1 MINLSDGGFLADPE
15 DEYFKYLHSDVV
27 PFDKISDKP
36 CLVLLG
42 EPGIGKS
49 TAMVSEYEAITKG
62 AGKAVL
68 FNLNE
73 YGNETR
79 LIDEIFESDEFTT
92 WRKGDYTLNLFL
104 DSLDECRMQIPQ
116 VAVILQKQLEKVK
129 DPLHRL
135 HLRIACRTAD
145 WPHVLD
151 SSLSLLWKKEEY
163 GVFELAPLRRKD
175 VRVAAEA
182 NGIDPDAFVEGL
194 VSSELVPL
202 AIKPITLK
210 FLIDTYKNEKRFPS
224 SKIELYGLGCKKL
237 CEENN
242 PYRQDLIN
250 VGQVDSIASDQK
262 LSIAKRIA
270 AVSIFCKKPVIYT
283 GTTTPLSDDEI
294 SSSALVMQGESI
306 SESQIKE
313 VIGTGLFSGRGF
325 QKFGFAHQTYAEYLA
340 ASFVKESNLEL
351 QQLEA
356 IVFSSIGSER
366 KVVPQLY
373 ETTAWLACMNK
384 DLFGSIAANDPQVL
398 LRGDAGSYSD
408 EEKES
413 LVGSILELLSENRI
427 NTRDWSLYHTYHK
440 LKHPGL
446 SDQLKPFIT
455 DRTKHWNV
463 RYEVI
468 LIARKCQL
476 TDLGDVLADVALD
489 NADNCTVRLIAAGAV
504 ADIGSPECRKQL
516 MPFALGQGGAD
527 PEDQLKG
534 NALHALWPDLIDAD
548 SLFDNLT
555 IPKRSNFSGSYD
567 VFLSFELA
575 KDLKPKDIPCALKWL
590 EGTIGNG
597 RMPFCFERVADD
609 IMILAWKNLEQ
620 TEIAHAASDTCIDFF
635 RHHHGI
641 LHDSD
646 KLKENE
652 ALFKEPDKRRLIAD
666 IIVNGCIDF
675 EKIVHGLVF
684 YNPKLIISDDIP
696 WLLEKV
702 KKARSKELARK
713 WARLVGFVCN
723 YDNPELCEQILGFA
737 VSSEILREELGLNPV
752 ELKSEEA
759 SKLKKYFADA
769 EQWQKELKQQK
780 SPKKLKPP
788 PSERIQHCLQKIENG
803 KIDFWIALCDE
814 LSLEDTSERYEP
826 DKCCQLDV
834 TKLPGW
840 VNSDKE
846 TKERI
851 IDVAEKFLKENPA
864 DPLKWI
870 RKPSSWTYKDI
881 APNKAFCVLKQV
893 DINRCRD
900 LPVETWSKWTP
911 ALIGISLF
919 GDSDKREGHE
929 LVKIAYEKCPDTFIS
944 ALQQQIDAENA
955 KGNTISVH
963 EKLKLCWDERL
974 CDAVLEKVRQPYI
987 KRGEF
992 NSFRNLLAC
1001 LVERNHQSAIEYA
1014 KSLIKREWTQDTEE
1028 GKKMLDAAIVLM
1040 ENTDDA
1046 CWDVIWP
1053 AITGNPEFGR
1063 ELLQEYA
1070 SFNHIR
1076 QLGKLAEH
1084 VDVDKLGKLHIWL
1097 EHEFPRSEDPQ
1108 HDGAHAVGN
1117 REAIAQFRDDLLRVL
1132 ENTGTVEACQTIE
1145 KIVEALPEL
1154 GWLKSVLVEAKKNTI
1169 RKIWHPPTPE
1179 QFLALTNGQAKMLV
1193 RNGDELQAVVIGS
1206 LRRLEAE
1213 LQGETAAAQ
1222 FLWDTRVSKPKE
1234 ESAFSDYV
1242 KNFLQKDLQQFGIAA
1257 LREVETRR
1265 GLGNRKGE
1273 ETDIYVT
1280 VCVPNSLSGQNERI
1294 TIIVEAKGCWN
1305 GGLFSDMKNQLADR
1319 YLKDIQ
1325 CNHGIYFVGWFA
1337 CPQCKY
1343 DNCKTRICRKCSI
1356 DDLRSQLDAQ
1366 ARALSTNDL
1375 RIKSLVINAALR

>member
-1 MINLSDGGFLADPE
+1 VIDISDGGFLSDPE
-15 DEYFKYLHSDVV
+15 GEYFKYTRSDVV
-27 PFDKISDKP
+27 PFESISDKH

-49 TAMVSEYEAITKG
+49 TAMLSEYETIIKHGNEAI
-62 AGKAVL
+62 L

-73 YGNETR
+73 YGNEKR

-104 DSLDECRMQIPQ
+104 DSLDECRIQIPQ

-151 SSLSLLWKKEEY
+151 SSLSSLWKKEEY

-175 VRVAAEA
+175 IRVAAEA
-182 NGIDPDAFVEGL
+182 NGIDPVAFEEGL
-194 VSSELVPL
+194 VGSELVPL
-202 AIKPITLK
+202 AIKPITLE
-210 FLIDTYKNEKRFPS
+210 FLIDTYKNENRFPS

-250 VGQVDSIASDQK
+250 VGQIDSIAPEQK

-270 AVSIFCKKPVIYT
+270 AVSIFCKKPVIHT
-283 GTTTPLSDDEI
+283 GTTTQLSDDEI

-313 VIGTGLFSGRGF
+313 VIGTGLFSGRGS

-373 ETTAWLACMNK
+373 ETTAWLTCMNK
-384 DLFGSIAANDPQVL
+384 ELFKSIAANDPQVL
-398 LRGDAGSYSD
+398 LRGDSGSYSD

-413 LVGSILELLSENRI
+413 LVGLILGLLSENRI
-427 NTRDWSLYHTYHK
+427 NTRGWSLYHTYHK

-446 SDQLKPFIT
+446 SEQLKQFIA

-463 RYEVI
+463 RYEAV
-468 LIARKCQL
+468 LIARKCEL
-476 TDLGDVLADVALD
+476 TDLGDVLADVTLD
-489 NADNCTVRLIAAGAV
+489 NADNDTIRSIAAGAV
-504 ADIGSPECRKQL
+504 ADIGSPECRKRL
-516 MPFALGQGGAD
+516 MPFAIGQGGAD
-527 PEDQLKG
+527 PEDRLKG
-534 NALHALWPDLIDAD
+534 NALRALWPDLIDAD

-567 VFLSFELA
+567 GFLSFELV
-575 KDLKPKDIPCALKWL
+575 KDLKPKDIPRALKWL

-666 IIVNGCIDF
+666 IIVNVCIDYD
-675 EKIVHGLVF
+675 KIVHGFVF

-696 WLLEKV
+696 WLLENV
-702 KKARSKELARK
+702 KKAKSKELARR
-713 WARLVGFVCN
+713 WARLVRFVYN
-723 YDNPELCEQILGFA
+723 YDNPEFCKQIIKVA
-737 VSSEILREELGLNPV
+737 ISSEILREELGLNPV
-752 ELKSEEA
+752 ELDSEEA
-759 SKLKKYFADA
+759 SKLKKHFADA
-769 EQWQKELKQQK
+769 EKWQKKLKQKK

-788 PSERIQHCLQKIENG
+788 QSERIQRCLQEIEKG
-803 KIDFWIALCDE
+803 KIDLWTNLCME
-814 LSLEDTSERYEP
+814 LTLEDASERYEAE
-826 DKCCQLDV
+826 KCFRLDI
-834 TKLPGW
+834 TDLPGW
-840 VNSDKE
+840 VSSDEK
-846 TKERI
+846 TKKRI
-851 IDVAEKFLKENPA
+851 VDVAEKFLREKPA
-864 DPLKWI
+864 DPLRWI
-870 RKPSSWTYKDI
+870 RKPNSYNTSDI
-881 APNKAFCVLKQV
+881 APNKAFCILNQV
-893 DINRCRD
+893 DPIRCQE
-900 LPVETWSKWTP
+900 LPEEVWSKWIP
-911 ALIGISLF
+911 ALVGISLF
-919 GDSDKREGHE
+919 RDDDRQAGYE
-929 LVKIAYEKCPDTFIS
+929 LIKTAYEKCPDTFIS
-944 ALQQQIDAENA
+944 VLQQQIDAENERA
-955 KGNTISVH
+955 SSISVH
-963 EKLKLCWDERL
+963 EKLELCWDERL

-987 KRGEF
+987 KRDEF

-1001 LVERNHQSAIEYA
+1001 LVKINHQAAIEYA
-1014 KSLIKREWTQDTEE
+1014 KSLIKHEWTEDTEE

-1053 AITGNPEFGR
+1053 AITGNQEFGR
-1063 ELLQEYA
+1063 ELIQEYA
-1070 SFNHIR
+1070 SFDHIR
-1076 QLGKLAEH
+1076 QLGRLAEH
-1084 VDVDKLGKLHIWL
+1084 IDVDKLGELYIWL

-1108 HDGAHAVGN
+1108 HYGAHAVGR
-1117 REAIAQFRDDLLRVL
+1117 REKIVLFRDDIIRCL
-1132 ENTGTVEACQTIE
+1132 ENAGTVGGCNAIE
-1145 KIVEALPEL
+1145 RIAGELPEL
-1154 GWLKSVLVEAKKNTI
+1154 DWLKSVLVEAKKNTI
-1169 RKIWHPPTPE
+1169 RKKWQPPTPQ
-1179 QFLALTNGQAKMLV
+1179 QFLEMAT
-1193 RNGDELQAVVIGS
+1193 
-1206 LRRLEAE
+1206 
-1213 LQGETAAAQ
+1213 
-1222 FLWDTRVSKPKE
+1222 
-1234 ESAFSDYV
+1234 
-1242 KNFLQKDLQQFGIAA
+1242 
-1257 LREVETRR
+1257 
-1265 GLGNRKGE
+1265 RKGTLLKKE
-1273 ETDIYVT
+1273 IIEIKPGMFGVTADIKEVARR
-1280 VCVPNSLSGQNERI
+1280 V
-1294 TIIVEAKGCWN
+1294 W
-1305 GGLFSDMKNQLADR
+1305 
-1319 YLKDIQ
+1319 
-1325 CNHGIYFVGWFA
+1325 
-1337 CPQCKY
+1337 KY
-1343 DNCKTRICRKCSI
+1343 ICRK
-1356 DDLRSQLDAQ
+1356 DWWR
-1366 ARALSTNDL
+1366 R
-1375 RIKSLVINAALR
+1375 RFRRG